1 MKTILTGAAVAA
13 ILVFAPA
20 AAQEARTPPPTRVTT
35 MRVMDVLMLG
45 EGTVTGTVTRVGA
58 KYVALSD
65 GQQTVDVTSR
75 EFLFE
80 GLREGDRLTV
90 TGTVSRGTLKPTA
103 ILTSDGMPLP
113 RRAEK

>member
-1 MKTILTGAAVAA
+1 MKTILIGAAVAA
-13 ILVFAPA
+13 LLVFAPA
-20 AAQEARTPPPTRVTT
+20 AAQEARTPPTQVPA
-35 MRVMDVLMLG
+35 MRVIDVLMLG

-75 EFLFE
+75 EFLFD

-90 TGTVSRGTLKPTA
+90 TGTVNRGTLKPTA
-103 ILTSDGMPLP
+103 ILMSDGAPLP
-113 RRAEK
+113 KRAEK